1 MSEVQN
7 TNHEE
12 VTTAVAAEETHA
24 AETAHEEIDP
34 GLLGQFG
41 LRGDLFVA
49 QLVNFL
55 LVMLVLWRFAYK
67 PIMKMLEEREQK
79 IAKSVHDADEITKRL
94 KASEIEREEILQ
106 TARVEAQA
114 LVEKALQ
121 DAEARKVEMIEAAKR
136 EVERVIMKGKDQL
149 NTEREA
155 MMLEVRKD
163 IVDIAIK
170 AAAKIALEKLDEKKS
185 QSFAEEVVRKLT

>member
-7 TNHEE
+7 TTTHEE
-12 VTTAVAAEETHA
+12 ET
-24 AETAHEEIDP
+24 IDP

-41 LRGDLFVA
+41 IRPDLFIA

-55 LVMLVLWRFAYK
+55 IVMLVLWRFAYK
-67 PIMKMLEEREQK
+67 PIMKMLAEREAK
-79 IAKSVHDADEITKRL
+79 IDKSVKDADEITKRL
-94 KASEIEREEILQ
+94 KASEVEREEILQ

-121 DAEARKVEMIEAAKR
+121 DADARKGEMIDAAKR
-136 EVERVIMKGKDQL
+136 EVERVIAKGKDQL
-149 NTEREA
+149 NAEREA
-155 MMLEVRKD
+155 MMLEIRKD
-163 IVDIAIK
+163 VVDIAVK